1 MCIDEQMLHVQS
13 NPVKIWT
20 LSKKQGLIITYKQI
34 QDADKVADELIDKE
48 SEIIYW
54 KNKTRSKI
62 VIKNHTRKT
71 FIINDKLVK

>member
-1 MCIDEQMLHVQS
+1 MLHVQS
-13 NPVKIWT
+13 NPVKMWT
-20 LSKKQGLIITYKQI
+20 LSKKQGLIVTYKQI

-48 SEIIYW
+48 SEIISW

-71 FIINDKLVK
+71 LIINDKLVK

>member
-1 MCIDEQMLHVQS
+1 MLHVQS
-13 NPVKIWT
+13 NPVKMWT
-20 LSKKQGLIITYKQI
+20 LSKKQGLIVTYKQI

-48 SEIIYW
+48 SEIISW